1 MRAMLALR
9 RTLLALI
16 FASLLLPAGALAG
29 GIGGYNMTG
38 FHFGEALREGG
49 GDGRW
54 LDEGGG
60 IELQLGSRTSRIQ
73 GRIRFAYNAIID
85 LDLVADG
92 GGVQHAGIFSGGA
105 QVQLLPD
112 FDEKA
117 FHLYVAVDVG
127 VSPLVT
133 NGRAFVFVDIGPG
146 VRFDVNERFGL
157 FAEVTGWMRYEKG
170 FYGGP
175 MIFLGARV
183 HLD

>member
-1 MRAMLALR
+1 MLALR
-9 RTLLALI
+9 STLLALI
-16 FASLLLPAGALAG
+16 LGSLLLPASAMAG
-29 GIGGYNMTG
+29 GIGGFNLTG

-49 GDGRW
+49 GVGRW

-60 IELQLGSRTSRIQ
+60 VEIVLGSQDSRIK

-92 GGVQHAGIFSGGA
+92 GGVQHAGVFSGGA
-105 QVQLLPD
+105 MVELLPA
-112 FDEKA
+112 FDEKK
-117 FHLYVAVDVG
+117 FGLYIAVDVG

-133 NGRAFVFVDIGPG
+133 NGRAFVYLDAGPG
-146 VRFDVNERFGL
+146 VRIDVNERFGL
-157 FAEVTGWMRYEKG
+157 FAEVTGWLRYEKG

-183 HLD
+183 HVD